1 MKRLFAVGLFTLLSI
16 NPLFTAPAEEKSDD
30 PLADA
35 PTQYSADLVVSRKV
49 GTPVNMRVYIDG
61 NKRRT
66 EQAANGGTIV
76 ILRGDLGKRYILNTA
91 AKTYMEM
98 SLDPRMLES
107 TADWSK
113 RLGIVHEKVGTEDI
127 NGETCV
133 KYRFSADPSKTQNGK
148 GPQQLMPRAQ
158 GSVTGFIWVG
168 QSTHMLLKSE
178 NPVSTAEWKNVK
190 LGAPD
195 ASLFELPADYTKQE
209 TPREVWGQKPSGEK
223 SDTEKSGDQKSSD
236 EKPSPTEGKSDGQKS
251 DGDKSSGDKDKQE

>member
-1 MKRLFAVGLFTLLSI
+1 V
-16 NPLFTAPAEEKSDD
+16 
-30 PLADA
+30 
-35 PTQYSADLVVSRKV
+35 
-49 GTPVNMRVYIDG
+49 RVYIDG

-195 ASLFELPADYTKQE
+195 SSLFELPADYTKQE